1 MNQGIAQ
8 QKLSSI
14 FFLQSWLGLISWLM
28 IFFIGSKARI
38 QENRWWSYHVSV
50 LSVPSRTGK
59 AGSVHCDIVL
69 CEILPKLRIIKKC
82 LLLLFKMHIQGV
94 VNMSL
99 SAPSFS
105 FLTCVYSPYS
115 LFSQGKMQKGIS
127 KFKSLI
133 SLEQVI
139 LMHTG
144 GIFGFPT
151 RFLLPIQLI
160 AYDWTFGKQRPSWI
174 FMELVLGTPWT
185 CIPNQVIY
193 LPS

>member
-1 MNQGIAQ
+1 M
-8 QKLSSI
+8 I
-14 FFLQSWLGLISWLM
+14 FFL
-28 IFFIGSKARI
+28 GSKVQI
-38 QENRWWSYHVSV
+38 QENRWWSYHIPV
-50 LSVPSRTGK
+50 LSVPSWSRKT
-59 AGSVHCDIVL
+59 GSVHCDSVL
-69 CEILPKLRIIKKC
+69 CEILPKLRIMRESC
-82 LLLLFKMHIQGV
+82 LLLLKMHIQGV

-99 SAPSFS
+99 WAPSIS
-105 FLTCVYSPYS
+105 FFTCAYSPYS
-115 LFSQGKMQKGIS
+115 LFSQGEMEKGIS

-144 GIFGFPT
+144 DIFGFLA
-151 RFLLPIQLI
+151 RFLLHIQLI
-160 AYDWTFGKQRPSWI
+160 AYDWTFGKRRPSWI